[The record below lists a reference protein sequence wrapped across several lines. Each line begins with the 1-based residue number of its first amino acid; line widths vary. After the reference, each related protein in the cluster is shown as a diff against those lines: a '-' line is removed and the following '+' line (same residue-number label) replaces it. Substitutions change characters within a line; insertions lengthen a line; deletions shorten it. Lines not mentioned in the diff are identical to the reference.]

1 MFLILITCNL
11 FGNLIFVYK
20 RLLTFNLFQMLNLFK
35 ITNYSIFPATI
46 KQRTFK
52 NTVLLH
58 QLFRKV
64 DLFGKKKILC
74 IVYYDKNIF

>member
-46 KQRTFK
+46 KQRTFR

-58 QLFRKV
+58 QLA
-64 DLFGKKKILC
+64 I
-74 IVYYDKNIF
+74 IIIPQS